1 MRAEIRSFEWEHEN
15 DDQSVGLVL
24 HAGPVGGPGDET
36 FHVSVCTPAALN
48 VLLERD
54 GIVVGRHLL
63 LVDRVDRIR
72 IEAFLADR
80 LRRIDGKSWD
90 VLAEKISRIGYW
102 EFEDYIPSPDAPRIA
117 GSGVG

>member
-1 MRAEIRSFEWEHEN
+1 MRAEIRSFEWETES
-15 DDQSVGLVL
+15 DDQSVGLLL

-48 VLLERD
+48 VLLARD
-54 GIVVGRHLL
+54 GIVIGRHLL
-63 LVDRVDRIR
+63 LVERVDRTR

-80 LRRIDGKSWD
+80 LRRIDGDSWD

-102 EFEDYIPSPDAPRIA
+102 EFEDYTPYRH
-117 GSGVG
+117 